1 MDNIENYKGI
11 NILSGI
17 NTHPGSGTANQHEE
31 EYKIFKHFLSF
42 LQNKKNP
49 VMVELGSNWAL
60 WSLCFRK
67 EFPNGKN
74 ILIELGKRAL
84 NVGIKNFKLN
94 KFSEKHYWGGFFL
107 ENSGTFKNKK
117 ADLEYSKVE
126 GEYFDDCIKGPVVG
140 PELNFLDIWNKEKIH
155 KLDVL
160 HMDIQ
165 GSEFPLIM
173 QLRDDNKL
181 VDINNLFIATHSVE
195 IHNTI
200 LKILLESHFA
210 IIVNKPFGSVGG
222 DGLLCATR
230 KNP

>member
-84 NVGIKNFKLN
+84 NVGIKN
-94 KFSEKHYWGGFFL
+94 L
-107 ENSGTFKNKK
+107 E
-117 ADLEYSKVE
+117 
-126 GEYFDDCIKGPVVG
+126 
-140 PELNFLDIWNKEKIH
+140 
-155 KLDVL
+155 
-160 HMDIQ
+160 
-165 GSEFPLIM
+165 
-173 QLRDDNKL
+173 
-181 VDINNLFIATHSVE
+181 
-195 IHNTI
+195 
-200 LKILLESHFA
+200 
-210 IIVNKPFGSVGG
+210 
-222 DGLLCATR
+222 
-230 KNP
+230 